1 MTRGQDSLM
10 IALDQPSHETPEMSA
25 VSYAPVLVKPASDTE
40 LAEHEAYLAGL
51 AKSGNCV
58 WNG

>member
-1 MTRGQDSLM
+1 M
-10 IALDQPSHETPEMSA
+10 IALDQPSHETAEMSA